1 MRIRISLQ
9 GGVPV
14 YLQIAN
20 QIKYLAASRRF
31 LPGDQLPSVRKLA
44 EELVINP
51 NTVAR
56 AYRELENEG
65 VLVTR
70 RGAGVY
76 VSEGGSP
83 LAKKERRRILSERI
97 DMLLT
102 EAGHLNVN
110 LEDLM
115 DLIGERNKILKE
127 KEKKS

>member
-9 GGVPV
+9 DGVPI
-14 YLQIAN
+14 YLQIAS
-20 QIKYLAASRRF
+20 QVKYLVASGGL

-44 EELVINP
+44 EDLVINP

-76 VSEGGSP
+76 VSDAGSP
-83 LAKKERRRILSERI
+83 LAKKEQKRILSERI
-97 DMLLT
+97 DMLLV
-102 EAGHLNVN
+102 EAEHLNVD
-110 LEDLM
+110 LKDLM
-115 DLIGERNKILKE
+115 ELINERKKILKD